1 MDIEI
6 YNNLLQKLSSLL
18 TVNGLSI
25 KKTMGIIKKDIEYI
39 IQNSNIGKISFE
51 IYKSDGTNVKKITLY
66 SEENNEEIL
75 STKIAINNEKYIVIN
90 VCPKLNQTF
99 DFMTKKQIEILS
111 SLYVALFSRAYM
123 NEQTMKLSG
132 IDMQTGLLNTKGII
146 EYGKIQKSKN
156 KLVKYICV
164 FMNIKDFN
172 IINQKY
178 GPNIGDI
185 YLKAYADSIK
195 RMVSSEERVAR
206 LGGNNFVCL
215 IKKEK
220 MKEFI
225 EKINSME
232 IQVNNKIELIKSRM
246 GIYEIEK
253 KDTINEA
260 IDNAIVAL
268 NMCKQM
274 PNKDFFIFD
283 DELKQK
289 IEKEIK
295 FTSEVKKAMENGEFI
310 PFYQPKVDSKTNT
323 LIGAEALVRWN
334 KNNKII
340 YPGEFIRILE
350 KEELICMLDLYMLRK
365 VCLDIK
371 EVMEKGL
378 MPVKVS
384 VNFSKKHFTYPNFA
398 NQIIDI
404 LNEYNT
410 PCELIEIE
418 LTETIKEEDY
428 EAMANFVQTMKE
440 HGLSVSVDDF
450 GTGYSSFSL
459 IKELNVSTIKID
471 KIFVDHINRPKD
483 KIVVESMI
491 RMIKDLGIG
500 VIAEGVETLEQIE
513 ILNQLGCNNIQGY
526 YYDKPLP
533 KEEYVKRL
541 TNPIYK

>member
-195 RMVSSEERVAR
+195 NMASSEERVAR

-220 MKEFI
+220 MKKFI

-232 IQVNNKIELIKSRM
+232 IQVNKKTELIKSRM

-253 KDTINEA
+253 DDTINMA

-268 NMCKQM
+268 NMCKQS
-274 PNKDFFIFD
+274 PNKDYFIFD
-283 DELKQK
+283 DELKHK
-289 IEKEIK
+289 IEKEVK
-295 FTSEVKKAMENGEFI
+295 FTSEVKNAMENGEFI
-310 PFYQPKVDSKTNT
+310 PFYQPKVDSDTNT

-334 KNNKII
+334 RNDNII
-340 YPGEFIRILE
+340 YPGEFIQILE
-350 KEELICMLDLYMLRK
+350 REDLICALDLYMLRR
-365 VCLDIK
+365 VCADIK
-371 EVMEKGL
+371 EMMEKGL
-378 MPVKVS
+378 SPVKVS

-398 NQIIDI
+398 KQIIDI

-428 EAMANFVQTMKE
+428 EAMTNFVQSMKE
-440 HGLSVSVDDF
+440 YGLSVSVDDF

-471 KIFVDHINRPKD
+471 KIFVDHINRQKD
-483 KIVVESMI
+483 RIVVESMI
-491 RMIKDLGIG
+491 KMIKKLGIG

-541 TNPIYK
+541 SNPIYK